1 MESKK
6 ILVYGYGNPGRQD
19 DGLGPA
25 LAEKI
30 DGLNIPGV
38 VTDSNYQLNVE
49 DALEIT
55 ESKAVFFADASVD
68 CEEPFVFK
76 EVLPSNLIRFTTH
89 AISPDSLMALC
100 NELYGVNVPAYI
112 LAIRG
117 YSWEFNRQI
126 TDKAENNMQK
136 AFAFLAERLTETQ
149 TGGCYGE

>member
-1 MESKK
+1 MERKN

-30 DGLNIPGV
+30 GALNIPGV

-55 ESKAVFFADASVD
+55 KSRAVFFADASVD
-68 CEEPFVFK
+68 CGEPFVFG
-76 EVLPSNLIRFTTH
+76 EVFPSNSIRFTTH
-89 AISPDSLMALC
+89 TILPDSLMAIC

-117 YSWEFNRQI
+117 YSWKFNEPM
-126 TDKAENNMQK
+126 TGKAESNMQE
-136 AFAFLAERLTETQ
+136 AFAFIVERLREM
-149 TGGCYGE
+149 